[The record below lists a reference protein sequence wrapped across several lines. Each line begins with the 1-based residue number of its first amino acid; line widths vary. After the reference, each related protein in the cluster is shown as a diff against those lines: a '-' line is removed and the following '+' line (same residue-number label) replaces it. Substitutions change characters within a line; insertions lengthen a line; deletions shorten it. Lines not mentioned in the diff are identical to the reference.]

1 MAGEN
6 AGSATVKE
14 TAEVIEG
21 NCRNKHHR
29 VLSMDMFNPFGERNA
44 AILFIAG
51 GKTAA
56 LATIYRDQESLHF
69 ERQLEQR
76 GASVT

>member
-1 MAGEN
+1 MAGEY

-44 AILFIAG
+44 ATRFIAG
-51 GKTAA
+51 DELPRSGESSSRRSPNSAA
-56 LATIYRDQESLHF
+56 R
-69 ERQLEQR
+69 R
-76 GASVT
+76 GRI